1 MSSKSGNQQR
11 LEKLADKTQW
21 KMTKSES
28 DYKTLL
34 KSFLTS
40 FVKNHLDLKLDIL
53 DKQLFI
59 LESGNVTSRISPD
72 IQGNITKSVMY
83 SGAILKQIRE
93 KMYRLKYIDSKSSK
107 NKGENDLEQDITKLM
122 EGYKYYGKDIDVN
135 EWYRWDKQFID
146 FFIVHIL
153 W

>member
-1 MSSKSGNQQR
+1 
-11 LEKLADKTQW
+11 
-21 KMTKSES
+21 MTKSES

-59 LESGNVTSRISPD
+59 LESENVTSRISPD

-135 EWYRWDKQFID
+135 EWYR
-146 FFIVHIL
+146 
-153 W
+153 